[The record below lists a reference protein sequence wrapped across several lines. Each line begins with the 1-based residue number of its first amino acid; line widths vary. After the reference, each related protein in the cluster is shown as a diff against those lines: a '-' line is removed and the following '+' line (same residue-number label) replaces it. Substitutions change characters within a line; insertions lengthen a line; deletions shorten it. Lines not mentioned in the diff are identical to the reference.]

1 VREWVLGYSCGVDP
15 GAAFDLLAEDDGST
29 ARLHEASKT
38 MAECDRKL
46 AKYRAALESGTD
58 PAIVAE
64 QQLIRLA
71 DHPSL

>member
-1 VREWVLGYSCGVDP
+1 M
-15 GAAFDLLAEDDGST
+15 AEDEGST
-29 ARLHEASKT
+29 ARLHEARKT